1 MSLAVRDLSKAFENL
16 QVLQGVN
23 LDFKDSGIYCLMG
36 PSGTGKTTFLR
47 ILMGLEKADTGVIQ
61 GRDGKRFSAVFQED
75 RLCEAYTPL
84 DNVMMAADRSV
95 AREAAKREL
104 CRILPEESISRPVY
118 TLSGGM
124 KRRTAVCRA
133 LLAPYDILVMDE
145 PFAGLDEDTRGQ
157 VLRYVREKTEG
168 KLVILSTHMEEDAAV
183 LGAETVRLYTFQ

>member
-1 MSLAVRDLSKAFENL
+1 MSLAVRDLSKTFENL

-145 PFAGLDEDTRGQ
+145 PFVGLDEDTRGQ

>member
-145 PFAGLDEDTRGQ
+145 PFVGLDEDTRGQ

>member
-1 MSLAVRDLSKAFENL
+1 MSLAVRDLSKTFENL

-61 GRDGKRFSAVFQED
+61 GWDGKRFSAVFQED

-145 PFAGLDEDTRGQ
+145 PFVGLDEDTRGQ

>member
-1 MSLAVRDLSKAFENL
+1 MLSFDLSKAFENL

-61 GRDGKRFSAVFQED
+61 GWDGKRFSAVFQED

-95 AREAAKREL
+95 TREAARREL
-104 CRILPEESISRPVY
+104 CRILPEESVSRPVY

-145 PFAGLDEDTRGQ
+145 PFAGLDGDTRGQ

>member
-1 MSLAVRDLSKAFENL
+1 MSLAVRDLSKTFENL

-61 GRDGKRFSAVFQED
+61 GWDGKRFSAVFQED

-95 AREAAKREL
+95 TREAARREL
-104 CRILPEESISRPVY
+104 CRILPEESVSRPVY

-145 PFAGLDEDTRGQ
+145 PFAGLDGDTRGQ

>member
-61 GRDGKRFSAVFQED
+61 GWDGKRFSAVFQED

-95 AREAAKREL
+95 TREAARREL
-104 CRILPEESISRPVY
+104 CRILPEESVSRPVY

-145 PFAGLDEDTRGQ
+145 PFAGLDGDTRGQ

-168 KLVILSTHMEEDAAV
+168 KLMILSTHMEEDAAV

>member
-61 GRDGKRFSAVFQED
+61 GWDGKRFSAVFQED

-95 AREAAKREL
+95 TREAARREL
-104 CRILPEESISRPVY
+104 CRILPEESVSRPVY

-145 PFAGLDEDTRGQ
+145 PFAGLDGDTRGQ

>member
-61 GRDGKRFSAVFQED
+61 GWDGKRFSAVFQED

-95 AREAAKREL
+95 TREAARREL
-104 CRILPEESISRPVY
+104 CRILPEESVSRPVY

>member
-95 AREAAKREL
+95 TREAARREL
-104 CRILPEESISRPVY
+104 CRILPEESVSRPVY

-145 PFAGLDEDTRGQ
+145 PFAGLDGDTRGQ

>member
-1 MSLAVRDLSKAFENL
+1 MSLAVRDLSKTFENL

-145 PFAGLDEDTRGQ
+145 PFAGLDGDTRGQ

>member
-61 GRDGKRFSAVFQED
+61 GWDGKRFSAVFQED

-95 AREAAKREL
+95 TREAARREL
-104 CRILPEESISRPVY
+104 CRILPEESVSRPVY

-145 PFAGLDEDTRGQ
+145 PFVGLDEDTRGQ